1 MPASAKDEIIRL
13 SEGITQS
20 IAKLEEAT
28 RALASVG
35 RHEEAQ
41 AIETA
46 VNGLQGSLAR
56 IRFSEDG
63 KVDIV
68 H

>member
-1 MPASAKDEIIRL
+1 MSASTKDEIIRL
-13 SEGITQS
+13 NEGIKQS
-20 IAKLEEAT
+20 IAKFEGAA

-46 VNGLQGSLAR
+46 VNGLKGSLAR

-63 KVDIV
+63 KANVV